1 MRDRKR
7 LVEVERKRIDAWRQE
22 GLSIREM
29 ARRLNRPASTV
40 SRELRRNATAQGGYD
55 PVRAQRLATLR
66 AKRPGCRKLTEEVRL
81 AAYAK
86 LREEGWSF
94 GASCGRAK
102 REGRPFVCK
111 ETLYL
116 DYYARA
122 KRGEDLPPLPRS
134 KRKRH
139 SRLPK
144 SQDGRGRLPGRVDI
158 SERPFAAELREE
170 LGHWEG
176 DLVNGLNGTGHY
188 VTLTERATRL
198 TRFRW
203 VATKDASQV
212 AAAFAEMFTGLPARA
227 RRTLTLDNGK
237 EFARH
242 EEVSRSAGVRVY
254 FARPYH
260 SWERG
265 TNENRNGVVRM
276 VLPKGS
282 DFLKATKAD
291 EERIDRLLNDRPMA
305 CLGYATPREAFKEKL
320 RSSRRE

>member
-1 MRDRKR
+1 MLGEHGVAGVASQRHGARWIRSRDG
-7 LVEVERKRIDAWRQE
+7 A
-22 GLSIREM
+22 
-29 ARRLNRPASTV
+29 AA
-40 SRELRRNATAQGGYD
+40 
-55 PVRAQRLATLR
+55 ATLR

-86 LREEGWSF
+86 LKEEGWSF

-111 ETLYL
+111 ETLYR

-144 SQDGRGRLPGRVDI
+144 SKDGRGRLPGRVDI
-158 SERPFAAELREE
+158 GERPFAAELREE

-198 TRFRW
+198 TRFR
-203 VATKDASQV
+203 VTVHGFFSSD
-212 AAAFAEMFTGLPARA
+212 G
-227 RRTLTLDNGK
+227 
-237 EFARH
+237 
-242 EEVSRSAGVRVY
+242 AGVPLV
-254 FARPYH
+254 
-260 SWERG
+260 
-265 TNENRNGVVRM
+265 
-276 VLPKGS
+276 
-282 DFLKATKAD
+282 
-291 EERIDRLLNDRPMA
+291 
-305 CLGYATPREAFKEKL
+305 
-320 RSSRRE
+320 